1 VSIIRISKFNNN
13 YQAEKEKK
21 IEKKGYKEQVHIW
34 GMKSELE
41 VEKDARMMK

>member
-21 IEKKGYKEQVHIW
+21 NRKKRIQRTSAYLGDE
-34 GMKSELE
+34 E
-41 VEKDARMMK
+41 